1 MNNRKIK
8 ALPSL
13 VICKDKAERELD
25 SLSADEKNEIRS
37 LICQRISSVMSEF
50 YTKNRDD
57 WMSFIKMM
65 NT

>member
-37 LICQRISSVMSEF
+37 LICQRISSVMSDF

>member
-25 SLSADEKNEIRS
+25 SLSADEKNEIIS

>member
-50 YTKNRDD
+50 YTENRDD

>member
-25 SLSADEKNEIRS
+25 SLSEDEKNEIRS

>member
-1 MNNRKIK
+1 MYNRKIK

-25 SLSADEKNEIRS
+25 SLSADEQNEIRS
-37 LICQRISSVMSEF
+37 LICQIISSVMSEF
-50 YTKNRDD
+50 YTENRDD
-57 WMSFIKMM
+57 WISFIKMM

>member
-25 SLSADEKNEIRS
+25 SLSADEKNEIIS

-50 YTKNRDD
+50 YTENRDD

>member
-1 MNNRKIK
+1 MYNRKIK

-37 LICQRISSVMSEF
+37 LICQIISSVMSEF
-50 YTKNRDD
+50 YTENRDD
-57 WMSFIKMM
+57 WISFIKMM